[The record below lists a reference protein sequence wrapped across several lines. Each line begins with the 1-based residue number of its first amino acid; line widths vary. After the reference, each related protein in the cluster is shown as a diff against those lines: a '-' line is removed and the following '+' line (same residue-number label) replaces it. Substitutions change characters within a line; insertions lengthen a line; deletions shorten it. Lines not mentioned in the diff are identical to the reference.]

1 MKEGKN
7 QTIKK
12 MIIITM
18 KISTKKKY
26 SSNQQSNINNNQN
39 MDNNNQKQNQGNRK
53 QPKDNQRFNII
64 VGILPQVEY
73 DTVELTTPNRSSL
86 LF

>member
-18 KISTKKKY
+18 KISKKKY

-39 MDNNNQKQNQGNRK
+39 LDNNNQKQNQGNRK
-53 QPKDNQRFNII
+53 
-64 VGILPQVEY
+64 
-73 DTVELTTPNRSSL
+73 
-86 LF
+86 